1 LDPDC
6 KVGKQGSSVTR
17 FAIVLGVFGIALGA
31 ASPATAERSQFFGIV
46 QRELDAQDLRG
57 MAAAR
62 VRTER
67 FQLGWNRVEPTQGTF
82 QWGPTDRIVGGL
94 ASHGIQPV
102 PFVWGS
108 PPWVRPGPSRPP
120 VDSPFAESAWRN
132 FLKAAVARY
141 GPGGRYWANGY
152 RQRYGAGAT
161 PRPIRSW
168 QIWNEPN
175 LQKYF
180 DPGGTSGQGI
190 NKYARLV
197 KISHDAIK
205 SRDPHA
211 KIVLAGLL
219 GRGNPFA
226 RVFLSG
232 LYEVPGFKDDFDVA
246 ALHPYTGYPDEFRQ
260 QILQFR
266 GVMNQ
271 HGDRRT
277 PLWITEFGW
286 GSSPRDRFGINK
298 GLAGQAQMLSIAFG
312 VILRNRNAWN
322 IQRLFWFLWRD
333 PPAAG
338 GRGCSFCGSAG
349 LLRQNRTPK
358 PAYSAFRSFASETTP
373 PRATIT
379 AGPSQGSFTR
389 DPTPSFSVR
398 SDEPGSTFACK
409 LDGSAWNPC
418 DSPRTAPAL
427 ADGNHVFYVKA
438 IDAPGNESRVLW
450 RSFTVDTVAP
460 AVTISSG
467 PAQGAI
473 SSILSPFFRF
483 ASNDSDANISC
494 QLDGGGFGPC
504 SSPFSAP
511 SLADGPHTFQ
521 VRAIDRAHNTDVAAR
536 TWTVDTTAPVVTFSS
551 GPAGGLTSR
560 DRSPSF
566 AFDSNDPSAV
576 FRCRLDGGGFD
587 ACRSPFSAS
596 GLADGSHTLEV
607 RARDTVQNVAVA
619 SRTWTVAGPADVSI
633 IAGPASG
640 SFTSDPTPS
649 FVFASLDSDSS
660 FRCRID
666 GAPFS
671 SCNSPKTTTRLS
683 DRRHTFV
690 VRATDAARTTDIS
703 QRTFTVDTSV
713 PVLRIK
719 GHRKV
724 WTRTRQASAAFTLK
738 ASEPVD
744 RRCRVDSRRFE
755 PCSRRYR
762 TPRLLRGTHIL
773 KIQATDRV
781 GNVGTK
787 RERFKILRR

>member
-1 LDPDC
+1 
-6 KVGKQGSSVTR
+6 VTR
-17 FAIVLGVFGIALGA
+17 LAIVLGVLGIALGA
-31 ASPATAERSQFFGIV
+31 ASPAIAERSEFFGVV
-46 QRELDAQDLRG
+46 QRQLDAQDLQG

-67 FQLGWNRVEPTQGTF
+67 FQLGWTRVEPIQGTF
-82 QWGPTDRIVGGL
+82 QWGPTDRMVGSL

-120 VDSPFAESAWRN
+120 VDGPFAESAWRN

-152 RQRYGAGAT
+152 RQRFGANAT

-219 GRGNPFA
+219 GRGNPLA
-226 RVFLSG
+226 RDFLNG
-232 LYEVPGFKDDFDVA
+232 LYEVPGFKGDFDVA
-246 ALHPYTGYPDEFRQ
+246 ALHPYTGYPDEFRR

-271 HGDRRT
+271 HGDQRT

-286 GSSPRDRFGINK
+286 GSAPPDRFGINK
-298 GLAGQAQMLSIAFG
+298 GLAGQAQMLNIAFG
-312 VILRNRNAWN
+312 VILRNRNAGN

-333 PPAAG
+333 PPAQG
-338 GRGCSFCGSAG
+338 GRGCSFCGSGG
-349 LLRQNRTPK
+349 LLRHNRTPK
-358 PAYSAFRSFASETTP
+358 PAYAAFRSFASETTP

-379 AGPSQGSFTR
+379 AGPSQGDFIS

-398 SDEPGSTFACK
+398 SNEAGSTFACK
-409 LDGSAWNPC
+409 LDGGAWNPC
-418 DSPRTAPAL
+418 GSSRTAPTL
-427 ADGNHVFYVKA
+427 ADENHVFYVKA

-460 AVTISSG
+460 AVTIFSG
-467 PAQGAI
+467 PAHGAI

-483 ASNDSDANISC
+483 ASNDSNASVSC
-494 QLDGGGFGPC
+494 QLDGGGFGAC

-521 VRAIDRAHNTDVAAR
+521 VRAIDRAQNADVASR
-536 TWTVDTTAPVVTFSS
+536 SWTVDTTPPVVTFSS
-551 GPAGGLTSR
+551 GPADGLTSR

-596 GLADGSHTLEV
+596 RLADGSHTLEV

-633 IAGPASG
+633 IAGPEAG

-649 FVFASLDSDSS
+649 FVFSSLDSDSS

-671 SCNSPKTTTRLS
+671 SCNSPKTTPRLS
-683 DRRHTFV
+683 DRRHTFA

-713 PVLRIK
+713 PVLSIR
-719 GHRKV
+719 GYRKV
-724 WTRTRQASAAFTLK
+724 WTRARKASAAFTVK

-755 PCSRRYR
+755 PCSRRYT
-762 TPRLLRGTHIL
+762 TPKLRRGTHIL
-773 KIQATDRV
+773 KVKAADRV
-781 GNVGTK
+781 GNVSTK
-787 RERFKILRR
+787 RKKFRIASKRR